1 MHSSKTLN
9 KPVKNQPKSRNP
21 KGSPR
26 PYKDGNRWKAPGKFV
41 DNQGIVHKVIGSGS
55 TQHMAIKS
63 RDALL
68 AKKKLSL
75 SMAQLPAN
83 MIFAGDYCQYWL
95 DVIKQGKGTLAPKTY
110 VGYKAAIDN
119 WIRPSLGRIKIQHLT
134 RQQIIELFALA
145 ASKGASRS
153 LQVQIR
159 AVIKPALDEA
169 VINGYISQ
177 SPFMRIPL
185 TRKTKANPKFFT
197 KSEVAEILKAANNHP
212 NSLRWHLGLIYG
224 PRQGECLGLQWSDVD
239 LESGLVTISKQLQRV
254 TGKGLALGATQD
266 FQGLQKPPIGRLC

>member
-83 MIFAGDYCQYWL
+83 MIL
-95 DVIKQGKGTLAPKTY
+95 LGTT
-110 VGYKAAIDN
+110 
-119 WIRPSLGRIKIQHLT
+119 
-134 RQQIIELFALA
+134 
-145 ASKGASRS
+145 
-153 LQVQIR
+153 
-159 AVIKPALDEA
+159 
-169 VINGYISQ
+169 
-177 SPFMRIPL
+177 
-185 TRKTKANPKFFT
+185 AN
-197 KSEVAEILKAANNHP
+197 
-212 NSLRWHLGLIYG
+212 
-224 PRQGECLGLQWSDVD
+224 
-239 LESGLVTISKQLQRV
+239 
-254 TGKGLALGATQD
+254 TG
-266 FQGLQKPPIGRLC
+266 